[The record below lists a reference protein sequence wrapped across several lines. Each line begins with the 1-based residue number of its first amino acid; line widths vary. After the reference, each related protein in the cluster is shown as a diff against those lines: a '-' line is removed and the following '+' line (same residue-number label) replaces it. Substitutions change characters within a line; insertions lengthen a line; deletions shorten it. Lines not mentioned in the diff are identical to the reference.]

1 MRWPILRVNFA
12 IERRPGRD
20 RVGIND
26 STHTEEIILTEQTF
40 VVGLQRK
47 STSLSDAANLD
58 LTTAT
63 RMQRVLTGCSR
74 VRSLNEFCCTSHDTL
89 RWRIATPLMR
99 NGISPFVCASV
110 VPKNSS
116 FWRAIGGLLGKPI
129 LDDSATFGNDHS
141 GQGGFLGRL
150 RAYQATAL
158 VTEDSTASFWH
169 LSDKASGL
177 KGSMQHHLISW

>member
-89 RWRIATPLMR
+89 R
-99 NGISPFVCASV
+99 
-110 VPKNSS
+110 
-116 FWRAIGGLLGKPI
+116 
-129 LDDSATFGNDHS
+129 
-141 GQGGFLGRL
+141 
-150 RAYQATAL
+150 
-158 VTEDSTASFWH
+158 
-169 LSDKASGL
+169 
-177 KGSMQHHLISW
+177 